1 MADVFIDSAAT
12 GGADGTTWA
21 DAYTTFTLAQTG
33 GAFAAANRI
42 LVANTH
48 SESTAAAL
56 SFTWPTTI
64 GLTVLSV
71 TPSGA
76 SGFSAITKGAIVAN
90 TGNNAINVTVA
101 GYAYIY
107 GVLFN
112 CGVSSGAG
120 ASDINIGSTGTLA
133 TNVVYE
139 SCEFNLL
146 TNSSLATITIG
157 HPGVSGV
164 KNFSHSFK
172 NCVFSFSN
180 AGSSI
185 FLSTGRT
192 YIQNM
197 TLGSGTAPTSLFSI
211 QGNSPNDILI
221 EDSDFSGLA
230 ATNLFNTTTGACLV
244 RLRNCKLPS
253 GLTAIQTGTIGGTQD
268 AIIEM
273 INCDGG
279 DTLEG
284 LRMARISFNGSIVQQ
299 TATLIVTGG
308 VSPATFNSVPYS
320 LKMTR
325 TATEIFYQ
333 PMKSFEFSVY
343 NDSVGS
349 SMTASVEILT
359 DSATNLQDDEVWL
372 EIDYQGTTGFPLGV
386 RGTDRMT
393 DITSTPADQAAG
405 DATWDTTGMTNANEQ
420 KLVVTFT
427 PQEVGYIHARVMLA
441 KAATVYV
448 NPLITLA

>member
-21 DAYTTFTLAQTG
+21 DAYTTFTSAQTG
-33 GAFAAANRI
+33 GAFAATNRI

-139 SCEFNLL
+139 SCEFNLK

-230 ATNLFNTTTGACLV
+230 ITNLFNTTTGACLV

-253 GLTAIQTGTIGGTQD
+253 VVVQTGTIGGPQD
-268 AIIEM
+268 AIIQM
-273 INCDGG
+273 DNCDSG
-279 DTLEG
+279 DTHINFSRNSWHGITTE
-284 LRMARISFNGSIVQQ
+284 Q
-299 TATLIVTGG
+299 TSTLIRSGG
-308 VSPATFNSVPYS
+308 ATHADGTAFSF
-320 LKMTR
+320 KMVR
-325 TATEIFYQ
+325 SATEYFYL
-333 PMKSFEFSVY
+333 PMESPEFSVY
-343 NDSVGS
+343 NSSTGS
-349 SMTASVEILT
+349 SLTATVEILT
-359 DSATNLQDDEVWL
+359 DSETNLQDDEVWL

-393 DITSTPADQAAG
+393 DITSTPADQT
-405 DATWDTTGMTNANEQ
+405 DSSETWDTTGMTNPNTQ

-427 PQEVGYIHARVMLA
+427 PQEVGYVHARVMLA

-448 NPLITLA
+448 DPYITLA